1 MPSRSD
7 KREVDLLIGAY
18 AMRTF
23 AIVSIV
29 VSLLT
34 WTAFGNAFAA
44 PPAPIGHRQPNA
56 SNVPASVLRAEPQR
70 SADDIELDKRL
81 NICRGC

>member
-1 MPSRSD
+1 VS
-7 KREVDLLIGAY
+7 IGVY

-23 AIVSIV
+23 AIAPIV
-29 VSLLT
+29 LSLLT
-34 WTAFGNAFAA
+34 WTAFGNAFAEPAAASRAAWEA
-44 PPAPIGHRQPNA
+44 PTGHRQPNA
-56 SNVPASVLRAEPQR
+56 SNVPASVLRPEPQR

>member
-1 MPSRSD
+1 MLSRSD
-7 KREVDLLIGAY
+7 KYEIGLSIVAY
-18 AMRTF
+18 GMRGC
-23 AIVSIV
+23 AIAPIV

-34 WTAFGNAFAA
+34 WTTFGNAFAA

-56 SNVPASVLRAEPQR
+56 SNVPAGVLRAEPQR